1 MVVRELNKIIRRN
14 TKMDKTRLLN
24 DVNGLIEGK
33 DVEMK
38 VVNLGDNGFHIQLN
52 GYDKNSISNI
62 YNQIISSVQ
71 DLAEELIEFD
81 NEFTEYYFHLVRDE
95 LEPYILIDIETDKVK
110 EMREMVD
117 EKFIKIE
124 SKYEILTEDKP
135 LVKLIKKTINAELDN
150 KNEILFET
158 FSNKDKENLERL
170 LNRIEKNELTFKSFK
185 RIIDLL
191 GFKIKVT
198 TVLDDDDEL
207 SFYETV

>member
-1 MVVRELNKIIRRN
+1 
-14 TKMDKTRLLN
+14 MDKTRLLN